1 MHERLG
7 SRSKKHTQDL
17 IEKDW
22 HLIEYLSHEIHL
34 YGFDKARA
42 YCSRYLIT
50 SAETWSY
57 DACSQDSSQAPKV
70 RSLFDSFCSVEKC
83 PALILQAWDEGCQ
96 KVKYIYIFI
105 WQ

>member
-42 YCSRYLIT
+42 YCSNHLGRNLKLWCVLT
-50 SAETWSY
+50 
-57 DACSQDSSQAPKV
+57 
-70 RSLFDSFCSVEKC
+70 
-83 PALILQAWDEGCQ
+83 G
-96 KVKYIYIFI
+96 
-105 WQ
+105 